1 MPEGSLTTR
10 QDRHPERSG
19 PTVFPPAAGGP
30 GHAVEGSLLNRPG
43 GAAAAFV
50 AFLAVAIIFLAG
62 CEKKSFSK
70 TELRAV
76 TDEVVSAAQRVA
88 GRKSEITIRPEVQ
101 PSRSGAP
108 ASLTAD
114 NIYISLADSSQG
126 GALRQALAEIAR
138 RHKLSIAESSAGGI
152 TRYDFSRDGVRTH
165 AIHVVTPLAARS
177 RPVVPHLRGNPQLAI
192 ILDDMGHDRAAADSL
207 LALPFPLT
215 ISILP
220 HLPLSAEVA
229 EEAYR
234 RGDQILLHLPMEPEA
249 EGGNSEGVT
258 PEEIELRVGMNADQ
272 VKSALEG
279 MLETVP
285 HAAGV
290 NNHQGSRATADLP
303 LMQALMPALR
313 DRNLFFIDSRTTAAT
328 VAYDT
333 AERAGVPAASRK
345 VFLDDTPSKEAILAQ
360 LQLAARDASRDG
372 SAIAIGHPRPAT
384 IAALAQG
391 VPELEARGIHLVFA
405 SDLVHQKGH

>member
-1 MPEGSLTTR
+1 MADLRGTLAAPPSDSRRNLRRLRRTRFFGSLI
-10 QDRHPERSG
+10 
-19 PTVFPPAAGGP
+19 A
-30 GHAVEGSLLNRPG
+30 LL
-43 GAAAAFV
+43 V
-50 AFLAVAIIFLAG
+50 ICLTG
-62 CEKKSFSK
+62 CGKKSLSK

-76 TDEVVSAAQRVA
+76 TDEIVSAAQRVT

-101 PSRSGAP
+101 APRPGAP
-108 ASLTAD
+108 PRLAAD
-114 NIYISLADSSQG
+114 NIYVSLTDPSQAA
-126 GALRQALAEIAR
+126 ALRQALAEIAR
-138 RHKLSIAESSAGGI
+138 RHKLSIVESSTGGVI
-152 TRYDFSRDGVRTH
+152 RYDFSRDGNRTH
-165 AIHVVTPLAARS
+165 AIHVVTPLAVRS
-177 RPVVPHLRGNPQLAI
+177 RQAMPHVRGNPQLAI

-215 ISILP
+215 ISVLP

-249 EGGNSEGVT
+249 QGGGSEGVT
-258 PEEIELRVGMNADQ
+258 REEIELRVGMNPDQ
-272 VKSALEG
+272 VKTTLEG

-290 NNHQGSRATADLP
+290 NNHEGSRATADLP

-328 VAYDT
+328 VAYDA

-360 LQLAARDASRDG
+360 LQLAAKDASRDG
-372 SAIAIGHPRPAT
+372 SAIAIGHPRPTT

-405 SDLVHQKGH
+405 SDLVR